1 MPAHTN
7 DKLELIFTVDGD
19 RAPRSRMVD
28 GGDKAGEVVTAVAH
42 ELDRDDLEALYKEDA
57 DKAVQDKTLMKT
69 VLAGEF
75 AVFHIGGKHK
85 VKVEVTYNG
94 RDEHE
99 QFAPG
104 ITIQSVIAWAISP
117 KGLNLQGEVC
127 DFQLKLAA
135 ELLAPD
141 LHIGQLASGRETV
154 RLALVFKVKPQG

>member
-1 MPAHTN
+1 MPAQTN
-7 DKLELIFTVDGD
+7 DKMELIFTVDGD
-19 RAPRSRMVD
+19 RAPRNRMVE
-28 GGDKAGEVVTAVAH
+28 GNDKAGAVVAAVAR
-42 ELDRDDLEALYKEDA
+42 ELHREDLEALYEENA
-57 DKAVQDKTLMKT
+57 DKAVQDKTPMKT

-75 AVFHIGGKHK
+75 AVFHIGDKHK

-99 QFAPG
+99 QFARG
-104 ITIQSVIAWAISP
+104 VTIQSVIAWAISP

-127 DFQLKLAA
+127 DFQLKLGT